1 MVILHL
7 SPDDFFNYL
16 KENGCEQCC
25 DEYLNENVI
34 VFKKGEEEIPIQI
47 QKTDDIIIA
56 IANSA
61 KGDSAASQKLWF
73 QIMEGWTEKQVMEH
87 EGGMTIKDAREKLIE
102 KLTDLSRNNRS
113 IRNTSTFE
121 LTNKCRHT

>member
-47 QKTDDIIIA
+47 QKRGYYPRSVCNICDAFNIDPPPDFRKVK
-56 IANSA
+56 NQLDQL
-61 KGDSAASQKLWF
+61 KKLKK
-73 QIMEGWTEKQVMEH
+73 I
-87 EGGMTIKDAREKLIE
+87 
-102 KLTDLSRNNRS
+102 
-113 IRNTSTFE
+113 
-121 LTNKCRHT
+121 